1 LRDRTI
7 TVMRMILATLLLMGG
22 FQTTTYP
29 ALSQQ
34 APATQPN
41 VQDTPVSPMSQ
52 PSVDKS
58 QPAAAKN
65 MPVEDSHKVQSD
77 RTTTILRVGKDL
89 LQIVFSWPVIVL
101 VIVLFLAFSRTASGR
116 LAALFQPFRSIKVLG
131 AELVFT
137 REAKSTA
144 DEVLESYRKQ
154 VKSEFDRRVEI
165 LRLWDK
171 LQNVVEL
178 HIMKKAKV
186 QGKDFRCTIHVPDV
200 LFQDTLYQLL
210 DYYPTGGGR
219 GRRRSLRFGIIGLA
233 WRSTVDQVAGEVTTD
248 PQQLLK
254 DWGMKKHEATAA
266 GHERQSFACVVLTD
280 VSKTPVGLFYL
291 DAMGKN
297 AFGTD
302 NKEAP
307 NLIDVIRKGVEET
320 GLIRDLADLG
330 KELRQWSPVI
340 RLYEES

>member
-1 LRDRTI
+1 
-7 TVMRMILATLLLMGG
+7 VGG
-22 FQTTTYP
+22 FRTTGRP

-41 VQDTPVSPMSQ
+41 VQSTSASPTSE
-52 PSVDKS
+52 PPAEKS
-58 QPAAAKN
+58 QPGAAKS
-65 MPVEDSHKVQSD
+65 MPKEDSHKLQSD
-77 RTTTILRVGKDL
+77 RTTAILRVGRDL
-89 LQIVFSWPVIVL
+89 LQMVFSWPVIVL
-101 VIVLFLAFSRTASGR
+101 AIVLFLAFSRTASGR

-178 HIMKKAKV
+178 HIMKRAEIHEKN
-186 QGKDFRCTIHVPDV
+186 FRCTIHVPDI

-233 WRSTVDQVAGEVTTD
+233 WRSAVDQVSGEVTTD

-266 GHERQSFACVVLTD
+266 GRERQSFACVVLTD

-291 DAMGKN
+291 DAKGKN

-302 NKEAP
+302 KKETV
-307 NLIDVIRKGVEET
+307 NLIDIIRKGAEET

-340 RLYEES
+340 RLYDES